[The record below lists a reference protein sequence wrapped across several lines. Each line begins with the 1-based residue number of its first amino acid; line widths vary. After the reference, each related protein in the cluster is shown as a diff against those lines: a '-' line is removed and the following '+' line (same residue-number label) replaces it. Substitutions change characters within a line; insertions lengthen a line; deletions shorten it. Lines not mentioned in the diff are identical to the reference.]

1 MRNIHSLYDYFTTVF
16 DKFQY
21 KNKNYDKIII
31 IIIVLNERGY
41 IL

>member
-1 MRNIHSLYDYFTTVF
+1 MTILQLYSMNFNIE
-16 DKFQY
+16 
-21 KNKNYDKIII
+21 NKNYDKIII

>member
-1 MRNIHSLYDYFTTVF
+1 MRNIHSLYDYFTTTF

-21 KNKNYDKIII
+21 KNKYYDIII

>member
-1 MRNIHSLYDYFTTVF
+1 MRNIHSLYDYFTIIF

-21 KNKNYDKIII
+21 KNKYYDIII

-41 IL
+41 II